1 MATDKTS
8 LIVEVQPKGINETTA
23 QLNNLKTASNS
34 AASSNAELAKQ
45 IAGFTSVAGL
55 AVDAGKKAAS
65 TFVEMGRKSIELA
78 AGFEKAKVSWGVL
91 MGDVAKGNEV
101 FSQLQSFAAKTPLSF
116 QSVETAARTLSGF
129 GVEAEKLIPTLSKLG
144 DISLGDNQ
152 KLQQLAL
159 VFGQVKA
166 QGRAMTQ
173 DLYQFVNA
181 GVPIFQM
188 LADVTGVTA
197 GEIKE
202 LAAQGK
208 IGYEE
213 IAAAIEKATGEGE
226 KFHGMLEKT
235 SETTAGK
242 FTTFLDNVNLRLAK
256 MGEVFLP
263 AVNAAL
269 DAMNDAMQRQ
279 TEGELVDKVLSGK
292 ATDYAQAI
300 EILKKERDEIIN
312 GIGGWSQLQ
321 YTVGSRLRVQQI
333 HTQIG
338 ELESLLELQNRI
350 NAQNRQ
356 PAGAPQTEVNKPKST
371 NLGLKTFDFGLLN
384 LFAGGVNGGI
394 SPDYLATG
402 QPLPMQDIDL
412 ERFRQLEYA
421 DKITEQYADKSKLLK
436 EQIDQLNAAFAR
448 GDIDAGTYVRALD
461 DMQGQLD
468 ELDTQTQYASQITE
482 QYADKSKILKE
493 QIDQLNAAF
502 ARGDIDAGTY
512 IRALEDMQGQLDELD
527 TQTLQ
532 YKQTIEQLKNA
543 FASIGQQTFVDTF
556 KALGEYFASGADGA
570 DNFEQA
576 MMRLI
581 MQITNQLPL
590 MFLSAG
596 LQLII
601 TGNIPLGLALIGMAG
616 ISAVGAGAL
625 NYTYSQATKNATGGV
640 YNSPSLSAYS
650 GGVYDK
656 PQVFAF
662 AKGIGIFG
670 EAGPEAILPLK
681 RTSSGELGVKAEAS
695 GAVNVVVNNYAN
707 AEVKTNVETLA
718 DGTRQIIM
726 TIENV
731 VKGMVNSGKLDG
743 VLYRGGLRPVGI
755 RG

>member
-8 LIVEVQPKGINETTA
+8 LIVEVQPKGISETTA
-23 QLNNLKTASNS
+23 QLNNLKNAGNS

-55 AVDAGKKAAS
+55 AVQAGVKVAGAIVDVGK
-65 TFVEMGRKSIELA
+65 KSIELA
-78 AGFEKAKVSWGVL
+78 AGFEKARVSWGVL
-91 MGDVAKGNEV
+91 TGDVAKGNEI
-101 FSQLQSFAAKTPLSF
+101 FQQLQQFAARTPLSF
-116 QSVETAARTLSGF
+116 QAVENAARTLSGF
-129 GVEAEKLIPTLSKLG
+129 GIETENLITTLSKLG

-188 LADVTGVTA
+188 LADVTGTTA

-213 IAAAIEKATGEGE
+213 IAAAIEKATSEGG
-226 KFHGMLEKT
+226 KFQGMMEKT

-242 FTTFLDNVNLRLAK
+242 FSTFLDNVNQRLAK
-256 MGEVFLP
+256 MGERYLP

-269 DAMNDAMQRQ
+269 DAMNASMTRA
-279 TEGELVDKVLSGK
+279 GETDLIKAFESGK
-292 ATDYAQAI
+292 YTGDMKVI
-300 EILKKERDEIIN
+300 VDILGR
-312 GIGGWSQLQ
+312 
-321 YTVGSRLRVQQI
+321 RVS
-333 HTQIG
+333 
-338 ELESLLELQNRI
+338 ELEKIVLDDPSTIIFGDDPELDRLKRLYDKAQRSLYASGYKPGTTGTTGTKTINR
-350 NAQNRQ
+350 
-356 PAGAPQTEVNKPKST
+356 PAGS
-371 NLGLKTFDFGLLN
+371 NLGLKAFDFGLLN
-384 LFAGGVNGGI
+384 PFAGAVNGGI
-394 SPDYLATG
+394 HPDYLFTG
-402 QPLPMQDIDL
+402 VPLPMQDIDL
-412 ERFRQLEYA
+412 ERFSQLEYA
-421 DKITEQYADKSKLLK
+421 EKITEQYADKSKLLK

-448 GDIDAGTYVRALD
+448 GDIDAGTYIRALD
-461 DMQGQLD
+461 
-468 ELDTQTQYASQITE
+468 
-482 QYADKSKILKE
+482 
-493 QIDQLNAAF
+493 
-502 ARGDIDAGTY
+502 
-512 IRALEDMQGQLDELD
+512 DMQGQLDELD

-650 GGVYDK
+650 GGIYDK
-656 PQVFAF
+656 PQIFTF

-695 GAVNVVVNNYAN
+695 GAVNVVVNNYTS
-707 AEVKTNVETLA
+707 AEVKTNIETLA

-743 VLYRGGLRPVGI
+743 VLCRGGLQPVGI

>member
-23 QLNNLKTASNS
+23 QLNNLKNAGNS

-55 AVDAGKKAAS
+55 AVNAGMKAAS
-65 TFVEMGRKSIELA
+65 MFVEMGRKSIELA
-78 AGFEKAKVSWGVL
+78 AGFEKARVSWGVL
-91 MGDVAKGNEV
+91 TGDVAKGNEI
-101 FSQLQSFAAKTPLSF
+101 FQQLQQFAARTPLSF
-116 QSVETAARTLSGF
+116 QAVENAARTLSGF
-129 GVEAEKLIPTLSKLG
+129 GIETENLITTLSKLG

-166 QGRAMTQ
+166 QGKAMTQ

-188 LADVTGVTA
+188 LADVTGTTA

-213 IAAAIEKATGEGE
+213 IAAAIEKATGEGG
-226 KFHGMLEKT
+226 KFQGMMEKT

-242 FTTFLDNVNLRLAK
+242 FSTFLDNVNQRLAK

-269 DAMNDAMQRQ
+269 DKMNTLMTKA
-279 TEGELVDKVLSGK
+279 GETDLIKAFESGK
-292 ATDYAQAI
+292 YTGDMKVIVDILGRRVSELEKIVLDDPSTIIFGDDPELERLKRLYDQAQRSLYASGYKPEPKVTTGTTGTQAI
-300 EILKKERDEIIN
+300 
-312 GIGGWSQLQ
+312 
-321 YTVGSRLRVQQI
+321 
-333 HTQIG
+333 
-338 ELESLLELQNRI
+338 NR
-350 NAQNRQ
+350 
-356 PAGAPQTEVNKPKST
+356 PAGS
-371 NLGLKTFDFGLLN
+371 NLGLKAFDFGLLN
-384 LFAGGVNGGI
+384 PFAGAVNGGI
-394 SPDYLATG
+394 HPDYLFTG
-402 QPLPMQDIDL
+402 VPLPMQDIDL
-412 ERFRQLEYA
+412 ERFSELEYA
-421 DKITEQYADKSKLLK
+421 SQITEQYADKSQILK

-468 ELDTQTQYASQITE
+468 ELDTQT
-482 QYADKSKILKE
+482 
-493 QIDQLNAAF
+493 
-502 ARGDIDAGTY
+502 
-512 IRALEDMQGQLDELD
+512 
-527 TQTLQ
+527 LQ

-543 FASIGQQTFVDTF
+543 FVSIGQQTFVDTF

-576 MMRLI
+576 MIRLM

-596 LQLII
+596 LQLIAAN
-601 TGNIPLGLALIGMAG
+601 NIPLGLALIGMAG

-625 NYTYSQATKNATGGV
+625 NYTYSQATKNAAGGV

-707 AEVKTNVETLA
+707 AEVKTNIETLA

-743 VLYRGGLRPVGI
+743 VLYRGGLQPVGI

>member
-23 QLNNLKTASNS
+23 QLNNLKNAGNS

-55 AVDAGKKAAS
+55 AVNAGMKAAS
-65 TFVEMGRKSIELA
+65 MFVEMGRKSIELA
-78 AGFEKAKVSWGVL
+78 AGFEKARVSWGVL
-91 MGDVAKGNEV
+91 TGDVAKGNEI
-101 FSQLQSFAAKTPLSF
+101 FQQLQQFAARTPLSF
-116 QSVETAARTLSGF
+116 QAVENAARTLSGF
-129 GVEAEKLIPTLSKLG
+129 GIETENLITTLSKLG

-166 QGRAMTQ
+166 QGKAMTQ

-188 LADVTGVTA
+188 LADVTGTTA

-213 IAAAIEKATGEGE
+213 IAAAIEKATGEGG
-226 KFHGMLEKT
+226 KFQGMMEKT

-242 FTTFLDNVNLRLAK
+242 FSTFLDNVNQRLAK

-269 DAMNDAMQRQ
+269 DKMNTLMTKA
-279 TEGELVDKVLSGK
+279 GETDLIKAFESGK
-292 ATDYAQAI
+292 YTGDMKVIVDILGRRVSELEKIVLDDPSTIIFGDDPELERLKRLYDKAQRSLYASGYKPESKVTTGTTGTQAI
-300 EILKKERDEIIN
+300 NRPEGSNQAIN
-312 GIGGWSQLQ
+312 RPE
-321 YTVGSRLRVQQI
+321 GS
-333 HTQIG
+333 
-338 ELESLLELQNRI
+338 
-350 NAQNRQ
+350 
-356 PAGAPQTEVNKPKST
+356 
-371 NLGLKTFDFGLLN
+371 NLGLKAFDFGLLN
-384 LFAGGVNGGI
+384 PFAGAVNGGI
-394 SPDYLATG
+394 HPDYLFTG
-402 QPLPMQDIDL
+402 VPLPMQDIDL
-412 ERFRQLEYA
+412 ERFSELEYA
-421 DKITEQYADKSKLLK
+421 SQITEQYADKSQILK

-468 ELDTQTQYASQITE
+468 ELDTQT
-482 QYADKSKILKE
+482 
-493 QIDQLNAAF
+493 
-502 ARGDIDAGTY
+502 
-512 IRALEDMQGQLDELD
+512 
-527 TQTLQ
+527 LQ

-543 FASIGQQTFVDTF
+543 FVSIGQQTFVDTF

-576 MMRLI
+576 MIRLM

-596 LQLII
+596 LQLIAAN
-601 TGNIPLGLALIGMAG
+601 NIPLGLALIGMAG

-625 NYTYSQATKNATGGV
+625 NYTYSQATKNAAGGV

-707 AEVKTNVETLA
+707 AEVKTNIETLA

-743 VLYRGGLRPVGI
+743 VLYRGGLQPIGI

>member
-8 LIVEVQPKGINETTA
+8 LIVEVQPKGISETTA
-23 QLNNLKTASNS
+23 QLNNLKNAGNS

-55 AVDAGKKAAS
+55 AVQAGVKVAGAIVDVGK
-65 TFVEMGRKSIELA
+65 KSIELA
-78 AGFEKAKVSWGVL
+78 AGFEKARVSWGVL
-91 MGDVAKGNEV
+91 TGDVAKGNEI
-101 FSQLQSFAAKTPLSF
+101 FQQLQQFAARTPLSF
-116 QSVETAARTLSGF
+116 QAVENAARTLSGF
-129 GVEAEKLIPTLSKLG
+129 GIETENLITTLSKLG

-188 LADVTGVTA
+188 LADVIGTTA

-213 IAAAIEKATGEGE
+213 IAAAIEKATSEGG
-226 KFHGMLEKT
+226 KFQGMMEKT

-242 FTTFLDNVNLRLAK
+242 FSTFLDNVNQRLAK
-256 MGEVFLP
+256 MGERYLP

-269 DAMNDAMQRQ
+269 DAMNASMTRA
-279 TEGELVDKVLSGK
+279 GETDLIKAFESGK
-292 ATDYAQAI
+292 YTGDMKVI
-300 EILKKERDEIIN
+300 VDILGR
-312 GIGGWSQLQ
+312 
-321 YTVGSRLRVQQI
+321 RVS
-333 HTQIG
+333 
-338 ELESLLELQNRI
+338 ELEKIVLDDPSTIIFGDDPELDRLKRLYDKAQRSLYASGYKPGTTGTTGTKTINR
-350 NAQNRQ
+350 
-356 PAGAPQTEVNKPKST
+356 PAGS
-371 NLGLKTFDFGLLN
+371 NLGLKAFDFGLLN
-384 LFAGGVNGGI
+384 PFAGAVNGGI
-394 SPDYLATG
+394 HPDYLFTG
-402 QPLPMQDIDL
+402 VPLPMQDIDL
-412 ERFRQLEYA
+412 ERFSQLEYA
-421 DKITEQYADKSKLLK
+421 EKITEQYADKSKLLK

-448 GDIDAGTYVRALD
+448 GDIDAGTYIRALD
-461 DMQGQLD
+461 
-468 ELDTQTQYASQITE
+468 
-482 QYADKSKILKE
+482 
-493 QIDQLNAAF
+493 
-502 ARGDIDAGTY
+502 
-512 IRALEDMQGQLDELD
+512 DMQGQLDELD

-650 GGVYDK
+650 GGIYDK
-656 PQVFAF
+656 PQIFTF

-695 GAVNVVVNNYAN
+695 GAVNVVVNNYTS
-707 AEVKTNVETLA
+707 AEVKTNIETLA

-743 VLYRGGLRPVGI
+743 VLCRGGLQPVGI

>member
-8 LIVEVQPKGINETTA
+8 LIVEVQPKGISETTA
-23 QLNNLKTASNS
+23 QLNNLKNAGNS

-55 AVDAGKKAAS
+55 AVNAGMKAAS
-65 TFVEMGRKSIELA
+65 MFVEMGRKSIELA

-91 MGDVAKGNEV
+91 MGDVAKGNEI
-101 FSQLQSFAAKTPLSF
+101 FGQLQQFSARTPLAF
-116 QSVETAARTLSGF
+116 DAVESAARTLSGF
-129 GVEAEKLIPTLSKLG
+129 GVEAENLIPTLSKLG
-144 DISLGDNQ
+144 DVAMGDNQ

-166 QGRAMTQ
+166 QGKAMTQ

-181 GVPIFQM
+181 GVPIFQL
-188 LADVTGVTA
+188 LADTMGVSA
-197 GEIKE
+197 GQVKE
-202 LAAQGK
+202 LAGAGK
-208 IGYEE
+208 IGFNE
-213 IAAAIEKATGEGE
+213 IAAAI
-226 KFHGMLEKT
+226 
-235 SETTAGK
+235 
-242 FTTFLDNVNLRLAK
+242 N
-256 MGEVFLP
+256 
-263 AVNAAL
+263 
-269 DAMNDAMQRQ
+269 
-279 TEGELVDKVLSGK
+279 K
-292 ATDYAQAI
+292 ATDEGGKFNGMMEKVAETTSGKWSTTMDLWKQTLA
-300 EILKKERDEIIN
+300 EIGDTLLPNINKGLDEINKKLGGDIARTQGKKALEDYYKGVGKDYDTIITGLQAEIEALNVAIANSKNLLGTPLEIVLNVKENIANLEKDLNSAYNELRKFQELRGREKQMEENATKGTPPATN
-312 GIGGWSQLQ
+312 GNQ
-321 YTVGSRLRVQQI
+321 
-333 HTQIG
+333 
-338 ELESLLELQNRI
+338 
-350 NAQNRQ
+350 
-356 PAGAPQTEVNKPKST
+356 PKST

-384 LFAGGVNGGI
+384 PFAGAVNGGI
-394 SPDYLATG
+394 HPDYLATG
-402 QPLPMQDIDL
+402 QPLPMQNIDL
-412 ERFRQLEYA
+412 ERFSQLEYA
-421 DKITEQYADKSKLLK
+421 MQITAQYADKSQILK
-436 EQIDQLNAAFAR
+436 EQIDKLNAAFAR

-461 DMQGQLD
+461 
-468 ELDTQTQYASQITE
+468 
-482 QYADKSKILKE
+482 
-493 QIDQLNAAF
+493 
-502 ARGDIDAGTY
+502 
-512 IRALEDMQGQLDELD
+512 DMQGQLDELD

-601 TGNIPLGLALIGMAG
+601 AGNIPLGLALIGMAG

-625 NYTYSQATKNATGGV
+625 NYTYSQATKNAIGGV

-662 AKGIGIFG
+662 ANGIGIFG

-695 GAVNVVVNNYAN
+695 GAVNVVVNNYTSAD
-707 AEVKTNVETLA
+707 VKTNVETLA
-718 DGTRQIIM
+718 DGTRQIVM

-743 VLYRGGLRPVGI
+743 VLYRGGLQPVGI

>member
-8 LIVEVQPKGINETTA
+8 LIVEVQPKGISETTA
-23 QLNNLKTASNS
+23 QLNNLKNAGNS

-65 TFVEMGRKSIELA
+65 MFVEMGRKSIELA
-78 AGFEKAKVSWGVL
+78 AGFEKARVSWGVL
-91 MGDVAKGNEV
+91 TGDVAKGNEI
-101 FSQLQSFAAKTPLSF
+101 FQQLQQFAARTPLSF
-116 QSVETAARTLSGF
+116 QAVENAARTLSGF
-129 GVEAEKLIPTLSKLG
+129 GIETENLITTLSKLG

-188 LADVTGVTA
+188 LADVTGTTA

-213 IAAAIEKATGEGE
+213 IAAAIEKSTSEGG
-226 KFHGMLEKT
+226 KFQGMMEKT

-242 FTTFLDNVNLRLAK
+242 FSTFLDNVNQRLAK
-256 MGEVFLP
+256 MGETLLP
-263 AVNAAL
+263 AVNAGL
-269 DAMNDAMQRQ
+269 DAMNYLMTRA
-279 TEGELVDKVLSGK
+279 GETDLIKAFESGK
-292 ATDYAQAI
+292 YTGDMKVI
-300 EILKKERDEIIN
+300 VDILGRRVSELEESVLNDPAM
-312 GIGGWSQLQ
+312 SM
-321 YTVGSRLRVQQI
+321 VGSL
-333 HTQIG
+333 
-338 ELESLLELQNRI
+338 ELERLKRLYDQAQRSLYASGYKPGTTGTTGTTGTQTTNR
-350 NAQNRQ
+350 
-356 PAGAPQTEVNKPKST
+356 PVST
-371 NLGLKTFDFGLLN
+371 NLGLKAFDFGLLN
-384 LFAGGVNGGI
+384 PFAGAVNGGI
-394 SPDYLATG
+394 HPDYLATG
-402 QPLPMQDIDL
+402 QPLPMQNIDL
-412 ERFRQLEYA
+412 ERFSQLEYA
-421 DKITEQYADKSKLLK
+421 EKITEQYADKSKLLK

-461 DMQGQLD
+461 
-468 ELDTQTQYASQITE
+468 
-482 QYADKSKILKE
+482 
-493 QIDQLNAAF
+493 
-502 ARGDIDAGTY
+502 
-512 IRALEDMQGQLDELD
+512 DMQGQLDELD

-576 MMRLI
+576 MMRLM

-601 TGNIPLGLALIGMAG
+601 ANNIPLGLALIGMAG

-625 NYTYSQATKNATGGV
+625 NYTYSQATKNAAGGV

-695 GAVNVVVNNYAN
+695 GAVNVVVNNYTS
-707 AEVKTNVETLA
+707 AEVKTNIETLA

-726 TIENV
+726 TIESV

-743 VLYRGGLRPVGI
+743 VLYRGGLQPIGI

>member
-8 LIVEVQPKGINETTA
+8 LIVEVQPKGISETTA
-23 QLNNLKTASNS
+23 QLNNLKNAGNS

-55 AVDAGKKAAS
+55 AVQAGVRVAGAFIDIGK
-65 TFVEMGRKSIELA
+65 KSIELA

-129 GVEAEKLIPTLSKLG
+129 GVEAENLIPTLSKLG

-213 IAAAIEKATGEGE
+213 IAAAIEKATGEGG
-226 KFHGMLEKT
+226 KFQGMMEKT

-242 FTTFLDNVNLRLAK
+242 FSTFLDNVNQRLAK
-256 MGEVFLP
+256 MGETFLP

-269 DAMNDAMQRQ
+269 DTMNSLMTRA
-279 TEGELVDKVLSGK
+279 GENDLIKAFERGKYTGDMKVIVDILGRRVSELKEIVLDDPS
-292 ATDYAQAI
+292 T
-300 EILKKERDEIIN
+300 IIF
-312 GIGGWSQLQ
+312 GDDP
-321 YTVGSRLRVQQI
+321 
-333 HTQIG
+333 
-338 ELESLLELQNRI
+338 ELERLKRLYDQAQRSLYASGYKPGTTGTTGTQTTNRR
-350 NAQNRQ
+350 A
-356 PAGAPQTEVNKPKST
+356 ST

-384 LFAGGVNGGI
+384 PFAGTVNGGI
-394 SPDYLATG
+394 HPDYLFTG
-402 QPLPMQDIDL
+402 TPLPMQNIDL
-412 ERFRQLEYA
+412 ERFSQLE
-421 DKITEQYADKSKLLK
+421 
-436 EQIDQLNAAFAR
+436 
-448 GDIDAGTYVRALD
+448 
-461 DMQGQLD
+461 
-468 ELDTQTQYASQITE
+468 YASQITE
-482 QYADKSKILKE
+482 QYADKSQILKE
-493 QIDQLNAAF
+493 QIDKLNAAF

-512 IRALEDMQGQLDELD
+512 IRALDDMQGQLDELD

-543 FASIGQQTFVDTF
+543 FASIGQNAFVDTF

-601 TGNIPLGLALIGMAG
+601 ANNIPLGLALIGMAG

-695 GAVNVVVNNYAN
+695 GSVNVVVNNYTT

-731 VKGMVNSGKLDG
+731 VKGMINSGKLDG
-743 VLYRGGLRPVGI
+743 VLYRGGLQPVGI

>member
-1 MATDKTS
+1 MAIDKTS
-8 LIVEVQPKGINETTA
+8 LIVEVQSKGISETTA
-23 QLNNLKTASNS
+23 QLNNLKNAGNS

-55 AVDAGKKAAS
+55 AVNAGMKAAS
-65 TFVEMGRKSIELA
+65 MFVEMGRKSIELA
-78 AGFEKAKVSWGVL
+78 AGFEKSRVSWGVL

-129 GVEAEKLIPTLSKLG
+129 GVEVENLIPTLSKLG

-312 GIGGWSQLQ
+312 GIGGWSQLE
-321 YTVGSRLRVQQI
+321 YTGGSRLRVQQI
-333 HTQIG
+333 QAQIG
-338 ELESLLELQNRI
+338 ELESLLELQNRM
-350 NAQNRQ
+350 NTQNRQ

-384 LFAGGVNGGI
+384 PFAGTVNGGI
-394 SPDYLATG
+394 HPDYLFTG
-402 QPLPMQDIDL
+402 VPLPMQDIDL
-412 ERFRQLEYA
+412 ERFRELEYA

-493 QIDQLNAAF
+493 QIDKLNAAF

-576 MMRLI
+576 MIRLI

-625 NYTYSQATKNATGGV
+625 NYTYSQATKNAAGGV

-695 GAVNVVVNNYAN
+695 GAVNVVVNNYTS

-743 VLYRGGLRPVGI
+743 VLYRGGLRPIGI

>member
-1 MATDKTS
+1 MATDTTS
-8 LIVEVQPKGINETTA
+8 LIVEVRPKGINETTA
-23 QLNNLKTASNS
+23 QFNN
-34 AASSNAELAKQ
+34 LAKQ

-55 AVDAGKKAAS
+55 AVNAGMKAAS

-129 GVEAEKLIPTLSKLG
+129 GVEAENLIPTLSKLG
-144 DISLGDNQ
+144 DISLGDDQ

-208 IGYEE
+208 IGYKE
-213 IAAAIEKATGEGE
+213 IAAAIEKATGEGG
-226 KFHGMLEKT
+226 KLQNMLEKIAD
-235 SETTAGK
+235 TTAGK
-242 FTTFLDNVNLRLAK
+242 FSTFLDNVNQRLAS

-269 DAMNDAMQRQ
+269 DAMNSAM
-279 TEGELVDKVLSGK
+279 EKASDKEYVEKVLEGK
-292 ATDYAQAI
+292 ATDYTRAI
-300 EILKKERDEIIN
+300 SILKKERDEIVK
-312 GIGGWSQLQ
+312 GIGGWEQLQ
-321 YTVGSRLRVQQI
+321 YTGGARLRVQQI
-333 HTQIG
+333 QTQIG
-338 ELESLLELQNRI
+338 ELEALLELQKRM
-350 NAQNRQ
+350 NAQSKQ
-356 PAGAPQTEVNKPKST
+356 SDGTPQTEAINRPAGS
-371 NLGLKTFDFGLLN
+371 NLGLKPFDFGLLN
-384 LFAGGVNGGI
+384 PYPAFFSPYLF
-394 SPDYLATG
+394 TG
-402 QPLPMQDIDL
+402 APLPMQDIDI
-412 ERFRQLEYA
+412 ERFSQLE
-421 DKITEQYADKSKLLK
+421 
-436 EQIDQLNAAFAR
+436 
-448 GDIDAGTYVRALD
+448 
-461 DMQGQLD
+461 
-468 ELDTQTQYASQITE
+468 YASQITA

-512 IRALEDMQGQLDELD
+512 VRALDDMQGQLDELD

-601 TGNIPLGLALIGMAG
+601 ANNIPLGLALIGMAG

-640 YNSPSLSAYS
+640 YNSPSLHAYS

-695 GAVNVVVNNYAN
+695 GAVNVVVNNYTS

-726 TIENV
+726 TIESV

-743 VLYRGGLRPVGI
+743 VLYRGGLQPVGI